1 MPPQHLSPVVTA
13 GFDIVLQD
21 QVPDDLLQRDASCRE
36 MQAPEWSLLRIGIGD
51 GEHVEVAARIRKR
64 RVPVV
69 LVGEERTRVVHVM
82 PGLVGIRGATG
93 DEVQRSAVAR
103 PKRELNVQVHSV
115 AEVNRPPTAR

>member
-13 GFDIVLQD
+13 GFDIVLLD

-36 MQAPEWSLLRIGIGD
+36 MQARERSLLPIGIGC

-64 RVPVV
+64 RVSVV

-82 PGLVGIRGATG
+82 PGLVGIRSATG
-93 DEVQRSAVAR
+93 DEVQRSGVAR
-103 PKRELNVQVHSV
+103 PKCELNVQVHPV